1 MQRFMY
7 SVLVAVALTV
17 WATEVAVGAVAT
29 QGGPEAGPV
38 IEARPLTLDMGLI
51 SNEAGAR
58 GTITLR
64 NVGKAPLLIERVKSS
79 CSCTVGRLEK
89 SELDPGEATALSITL
104 IPAKIHGFTAKKSLL
119 IHSNDPKNPI
129 LRIYVL
135 AEIEP
140 EYEIVPQSID
150 FGDVRKGQGATATL
164 LVRQLDE
171 ESLEVT
177 AVKKPLRQLP
187 DVAFSVV
194 KRPADLWTSPGK
206 VEYEVTATLSP
217 EAPAG
222 PLDGRFYVVTNCAR
236 VPRLM
241 CRVKGEITGSGLR
254 RVTRWLSGLFGSEAS
269 Q

>member
-1 MQRFMY
+1 M
-7 SVLVAVALTV
+7 
-17 WATEVAVGAVAT
+17 
-29 QGGPEAGPV
+29 
-38 IEARPLTLDMGLI
+38 
-51 SNEAGAR
+51 
-58 GTITLR
+58 
-64 NVGKAPLLIERVKSS
+64 
-79 CSCTVGRLEK
+79 GRLEK

-150 FGDVRKGQGATATL
+150 FGDVRKGQGGDCPRCSY
-164 LVRQLDE
+164 V
-171 ESLEVT
+171 SLMRSRSRSRPSRSLCGSCPMSRS
-177 AVKKPLRQLP
+177 PLSSAR
-187 DVAFSVV
+187 
-194 KRPADLWTSPGK
+194 RTSGPRPGK